1 MENNKGNLRDIYFAG
16 GCFWGV
22 EEYFSR
28 VPGVVD
34 TISGYANGRT
44 ENPTYEEVCSDATG
58 FAETV
63 HVKYNPEIV
72 GLRTLA
78 ALFFELID
86 PVSVNR
92 QGSDSGTQYRTG
104 IYYTETED
112 RAPVEAMLAA
122 LQKEYEEPLAVELEP
137 LMNFYPAENYH
148 QDYLQKNPG
157 GYCHIDFSSLERLE
171 TLPDGTVNM
180 TAE

>member
-1 MENNKGNLRDIYFAG
+1 MEKVKEIYFAG

-28 VPGVVD
+28 VPGVCD

-44 ENPTYEEVCSDATG
+44 ENPTYEEVCSDETG

-63 HVKYNPEIV
+63 LVKYEEEIV
-72 GLRTLA
+72 DLRTLTT
-78 ALFFELID
+78 LFFEIID

-92 QGSDSGTQYRTG
+92 QGEDSGTQYRTG
-104 IYYTETED
+104 IFYTDESE
-112 RAPVEAMLAA
+112 RKLFEEMLSE
-122 LQKEYEEPLAVELEP
+122 LQKKFEEPLAVELEP
-137 LMNFYPAENYH
+137 LRNFYPAENYH

-157 GYCHIDFSSLERLE
+157 GYCHIDFSGLKRLE
-171 TLPDGTVNM
+171 VQADGTVRV
-180 TAE
+180 TRK